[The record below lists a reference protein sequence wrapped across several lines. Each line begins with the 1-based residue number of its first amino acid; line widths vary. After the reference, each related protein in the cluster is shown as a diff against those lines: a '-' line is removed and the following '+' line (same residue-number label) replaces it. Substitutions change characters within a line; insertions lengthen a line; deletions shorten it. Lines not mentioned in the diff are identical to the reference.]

1 MMKVMKRIIPIFP
14 LSLVVFPLS
23 RYPLHIFE
31 PRYKKLVNYC
41 LKNRTGFGIV
51 TTVDKK
57 LHDIGCYVEIDEV
70 LDVSE
75 TGEMDIIIK
84 GIERFRMSDHWL
96 NAETGYLIG
105 EIEDYKDTGYYRD
118 EVLFLEAK
126 NIFKQL
132 IKRIHYELDEGFWN
146 NLLISDIK
154 SYKLAE
160 KSGFSL
166 AQQLVLLEF
175 RDERERLSFII
186 NHLQKLEK
194 YLDEKDSIADLITN
208 DGYLN

>member
-1 MMKVMKRIIPIFP
+1 MKRIIPIFP

-31 PRYKKLVNYC
+31 PRYKKLINYC
-41 LKNRTGFGIV
+41 LKNKTGFGIV
-51 TTVDKK
+51 TTVDKE
-57 LHDIGCYVEIDEV
+57 LHEIGCYVEIDEV

-84 GIERFRMSDHWL
+84 GIEKFRMSDNWI
-96 NAETGYLIG
+96 NTETGYLIA
-105 EIEDYKDTGYYRD
+105 EIDDYEDVDFSHD
-118 EVLFLEAK
+118 EVLFLEAES
-126 NIFKQL
+126 IFKQL
-132 IKRIHYELDEGFWN
+132 IQRINYELDEGFWN
-146 NLLISDIK
+146 NLFTSRLK

-166 AQQLVLLEF
+166 AQQLMLLKF
-175 RDERERLSFII
+175 RDESARLSFII
-186 NHLQKLEK
+186 DHLQKLEK
-194 YLDEKDSIADLITN
+194 YLDEKDSITDLTIN

>member
-1 MMKVMKRIIPIFP
+1 MKRIIPIFP

-31 PRYKKLVNYC
+31 PRYKKLINYC
-41 LKNRTGFGIV
+41 LKNKTGFGIV
-51 TTVDKK
+51 TTVDKE
-57 LHDIGCYVEIDEV
+57 LHEIGCYVEIDEV

-84 GIERFRMSDHWL
+84 GIEKFRMNDNWI
-96 NAETGYLIG
+96 NTETGYLIA
-105 EIEDYKDTGYYRD
+105 EIDDYEDLDFSHD
-118 EVLFLEAK
+118 EVLFLEAESV
-126 NIFKQL
+126 FKQL
-132 IKRIHYELDEGFWN
+132 IQRINYDLDEGFWN
-146 NLLISDIK
+146 NLFTSRLK

-166 AQQLVLLEF
+166 AQQLMLLKF
-175 RDERERLSFII
+175 RDESERLSFII
-186 NHLQKLEK
+186 DHLQKLEK
-194 YLDEKDSIADLITN
+194 YLDEKDSITDLTIN

>member
-1 MMKVMKRIIPIFP
+1 MKRIIPIFP

-31 PRYKKLVNYC
+31 PRYKKLINYC
-41 LKNRTGFGIV
+41 LKNKTGFGIV
-51 TTVDKK
+51 TTVDKE
-57 LHDIGCYVEIDEV
+57 LHEIGCYVEVDEV
-70 LDVSE
+70 LAVSE

-84 GIERFRMSDHWL
+84 GIEKFRMNENWI
-96 NAETGYLIG
+96 NTETGYLVA
-105 EIEDYKDTGYYRD
+105 EIEDYEDVDFSHD

-126 NIFKQL
+126 SIFKQL
-132 IKRIHYELDEGFWN
+132 IHRINYELDESFWN
-146 NLLISDIK
+146 NLFTSHLK

-166 AQQLVLLEF
+166 AQQLTLLRF
-175 RDERERLSFII
+175 RDESERLNFII
-186 NHLQKLEK
+186 AHLHKLEK
-194 YLDEKDSIADLITN
+194 YLDDKDSIADLTIN